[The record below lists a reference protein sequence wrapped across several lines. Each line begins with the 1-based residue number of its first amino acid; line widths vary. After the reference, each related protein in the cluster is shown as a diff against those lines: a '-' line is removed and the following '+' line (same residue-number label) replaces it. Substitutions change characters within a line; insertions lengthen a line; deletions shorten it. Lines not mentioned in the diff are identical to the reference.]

1 MEEEDEGEDNEVEQ
15 PVKEEGGKQG
25 GRKTHGEEEAERL
38 WPWIKQIAPGHPL
51 TDTELPQDIALLTY
65 VSTRSEFVA
74 RFETDDFPQNYP
86 RGLRLHQKTRSSKPS
101 TVGSDHEAFRI
112 VLLWLWQKYAV
123 FTQGEGEMPSHV
135 TKILEPRQG
144 LKLSRCPACAR
155 GDCKA
160 MVEEVAMAMIGNTP
174 LVSSSGAPQTTES
187 AQPPQSCSTSHTA
200 VLAQAPTGAQAHPQG
215 QSGLRLRLPMLA
227 SLSAAPGVVITRSP
241 GNGDCLFTSL
251 AFIRC
256 GADNKPWPADIL
268 GQQRMGALC
277 RTWYLLYAKHLVDK
291 DRIINDIPI
300 RTLLTDN
307 CGHASVE
314 EYFDLMRNPTPDNQK
329 TWGSWLE
336 MAICARKWDIC
347 IAVFW
352 HVGQEAEL
360 RCWEGNAKG
369 PEQRRGAVLFN
380 RSHYDALTLS
390 PAAWALVDGTS

>member
-1 MEEEDEGEDNEVEQ
+1 MLG
-15 PVKEEGGKQG
+15 P
-25 GRKTHGEEEAERL
+25 RHGPKL
-38 WPWIKQIAPGHPL
+38 
-51 TDTELPQDIALLTY
+51 LP
-65 VSTRSEFVA
+65 
-74 RFETDDFPQNYP
+74 
-86 RGLRLHQKTRSSKPS
+86 
-101 TVGSDHEAFRI
+101 
-112 VLLWLWQKYAV
+112 
-123 FTQGEGEMPSHV
+123 
-135 TKILEPRQG
+135 
-144 LKLSRCPACAR
+144 CPACTK
-155 GDCKA
+155 GDCTA

-174 LVSSSGAPQTTES
+174 LVSSSGAPQTTEL

-200 VLAQAPTGAQAHPQG
+200 VLAQAPTGVQAHPQG
-215 QSGLRLRLPMLA
+215 LRLLVLD
-227 SLSAAPGVVITRSP
+227 SLSAAPCVVITKSP

-277 RTWYLLYAKHLVDK
+277 RTWYLLYAQHLVDE

-314 EYFDLMRNPTPDNQK
+314 EYFDLMKNPRPDNPK

-352 HVGQEAEL
+352 HVRQEAEL

-369 PEQRRGAVLFN
+369 PEQPRGRGAVLFSG
-380 RSHYDALTLS
+380 SHYDALTLS
-390 PAAWALVDGTS
+390 PAAWASADGTS